1 MENHFSM
8 IFHQLGIVA
17 SSINQPKAARVCLFD
32 FKIRQILIY
41 SSSLVVWY
49 CFGQSFPGQTK
60 ITLLWELLL
69 KQAGNEDSPCLFII
83 PWHHMCW
90 RYTAITTNNPVDV
103 REPSLVMAEIWPLQG
118 EIPGKERQSSFYCL
132 DHFSWHTFCSWLR

>member
-69 KQAGNEDSPCLFII
+69 KQRAMKIRHVYLLFPGTTCAEDIL
-83 PWHHMCW
+83 
-90 RYTAITTNNPVDV
+90 RLLLITQ
-103 REPSLVMAEIWPLQG
+103 L
-118 EIPGKERQSSFYCL
+118 
-132 DHFSWHTFCSWLR
+132 TFANLL